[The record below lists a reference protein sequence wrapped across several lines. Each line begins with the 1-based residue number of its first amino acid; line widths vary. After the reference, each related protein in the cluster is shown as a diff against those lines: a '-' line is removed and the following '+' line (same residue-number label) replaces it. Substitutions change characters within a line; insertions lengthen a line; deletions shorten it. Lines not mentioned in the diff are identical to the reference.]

1 MSILEKLFGSHSDRE
16 VKRILPIVDRIEALG
31 DEYAALSDEELR
43 AKTGEFKARYANGED
58 LDALLEQFLDEDDQ
72 EFADHPRG
80 YQNFANGY
88 TAYNTDDTD
97 EDLEVYSDE
106 VLEEPEPMALPVRIV
121 LAAALAGAALSLVY
135 IAARCF
141 L

>member
-1 MSILEKLFGSHSDRE
+1 MHKDT
-16 VKRILPIVDRIEALG
+16 KEALARLEEALLE
-31 DEYAALSDEELR
+31 DENPALND
-43 AKTGEFKARYANGED
+43 ED

-80 YQNFANGY
+80 YQIFANGY